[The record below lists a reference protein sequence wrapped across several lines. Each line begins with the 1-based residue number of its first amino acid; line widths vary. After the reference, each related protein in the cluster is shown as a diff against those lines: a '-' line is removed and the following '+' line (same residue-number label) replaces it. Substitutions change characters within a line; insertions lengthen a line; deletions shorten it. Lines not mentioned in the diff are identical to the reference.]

1 MGWCSA
7 TYIFDTA
14 IEAAYKLQ
22 HETMKNSYGTTVDF
36 PNTEL
41 IEFAKTIRDELEDGD
56 WDCQNESE
64 YWEDL
69 AKYLWPKHWQE
80 YLEYKD
86 D

>member
-22 HETMKNSYGTTVDF
+22 RETLGSNRPAPDF
-36 PNTEL
+36 PNQAL
-41 IEFAKTIRDELEDGD
+41 IKFAKTIRDELEDGD

-69 AKYLWPKHWQE
+69 AQYLWPEHWQE
-80 YLEYKD
+80 YLKYKD